1 MPPRL
6 LTSREVAALTG
17 LTIHRIRQ
25 LAPVYAEKRKVFASA
40 CMWLWDDD
48 ALAKL
53 AARRKAP
60 GSGRRKETK

>member
-1 MPPRL
+1 MTYRL

-17 LTIHRIRQ
+17 LSLSRVRQ
-25 LAPVYAEKRKVFASA
+25 LAPKMAVLYTDYGANA
-40 CMWLWDDD
+40 WLWDEY
-48 ALAKL
+48 ALTQL